1 MFHVKQLPVPRVA
14 AVYLWFYVSVPVRG
28 SLCCEGEYG
37 CLRWGLAG
45 AGRGEG
51 GRPPSKDGDESIP
64 LSVPP
69 EPRPFRPHLHPT
81 PKTTTNISLGWPN

>member
-37 CLRWGLAG
+37 CLGRGLAG

-51 GRPPSKDGDESIP
+51 GRPPSKDGDESLP

-69 EPRPFRPHLHPT
+69 SLVLSAPT
-81 PKTTTNISLGWPN
+81 CAPPPTT